1 MIELKDVRRTYLRG
15 TPQQTVAL
23 DRVSLDVPAGQWVT
37 VVGSNG
43 AGKSTL
49 LRLVAG
55 IEQPDVGEILIDGRV
70 VTRQA
75 EYRRAHLVGRLDQDP
90 LASTAPGLSIE
101 QNLAIAM
108 MRGRRRG
115 LGLSVTKARRKVIAA
130 ALEPLGMG
138 LEQRLSAPVG
148 TLSGGQRQAM
158 AMIMATIAQ
167 PRALLLDEHIAALD
181 PRAAELVM
189 SITQRLVSAHHLT
202 TLMVTHNMQFAL
214 RYGDRLIV
222 MHRGHIVVDLSGTA
236 KTEMDVP
243 ALVELFHRVTGD
255 DVVTDRILLA

>member
-1 MIELKDVRRTYLRG
+1 VITLTGVRRTYLRG
-15 TPQQTVAL
+15 TPQETVAL
-23 DRVSLDVPAGQWVT
+23 DGVDLDVSDGQWVT
-37 VVGSNG
+37 VIGSNG

-49 LRLVAG
+49 LRLIAG
-55 IEQPDVGEILIDGRV
+55 IEAPDVGELSIAGET
-70 VTRQA
+70 VTRQP
-75 EYRRAHLVGRLDQDP
+75 EHRRAHLVGRLDQDP

-115 LGLSVTKARRKVIAA
+115 LRLSVTKERRRVIAE

-138 LEQRLSAPVG
+138 LEKRLTAPVG

-158 AMIMATIAQ
+158 AMIMATIAE

-189 SITQRLVSAHHLT
+189 SITQRLVTHLRLT

-214 RYGDRLIV
+214 RYGGRLIV
-222 MHRGHIVVDLSGTA
+222 MHRGRII
-236 KTEMDVP
+236 MDVSGAEKDRMDMP
-243 ALVELFHRVTGD
+243 SLIQTFHQVSGD
-255 DVVTDRILLA
+255 DVVTDRTLLA